1 MRRRPPRSTRTDT
14 LFPYTTLF
22 RSAKR
27 RAHRAQ
33 AVVAVVAATELES
46 QRAEVDVQLVVDR
59 DDPLGRD
66 AVELGHRRDRTTGL
80 VHVAAAAHQHH
91 SRARYTGWGQPTL
104 DHVGPAGLVRAE
116 GRTNPGGPPVGDE
129 IAEDVLVSVIDTA
142 GH

>member
-59 DDPLGRD
+59 DDPPGRE

-80 VHVAAAAHQHH
+80 GPVAAAAHQQH
-91 SRARYTGWGQPTL
+91 SRARYTGWGKRTP
-104 DHVGPAGLVRAE
+104 DHAGPAETGGAGGRTPQAGPLDGEKQAE
-116 GRTNPGGPPVGDE
+116 GEV
-129 IAEDVLVSVIDTA
+129 V
-142 GH
+142 